1 MAVLWTALMRACH
14 TSPNCKWI
22 ESVSYHKHIIWEMEI
37 NPLCQLSL
45 FSAHSSK
52 TIKPSL
58 ASCSLP
64 SSSLSL
70 LSPFPYPLPSTCSWP
85 ASTHLFY
92 SFSPLSCP
100 SPLSRYLIKTSPC
113 GKKTKRHTKISTLS
127 KPQDR
132 MNAGNICSLV
142 LDTRWGWGG
151 DPQEQESRNGYEC
164 SFYSFI

>member
-1 MAVLWTALMRACH
+1 MVVLWTALMRACH
-14 TSPNCKWI
+14 ISPNCKWI

-37 NPLCQLSL
+37 NLFVNWVCSRPTLQKPLNFLLLLAL
-45 FSAHSSK
+45 FPLLHCPFSPHSP
-52 TIKPSL
+52 T
-58 ASCSLP
+58 
-64 SSSLSL
+64 
-70 LSPFPYPLPSTCSWP
+70 PFPPHAHGQPLLISST
-85 ASTHLFY
+85 LFLLCLVLLPCLVI
-92 SFSPLSCP
+92 SLKPLHVE
-100 SPLSRYLIKTSPC
+100 
-113 GKKTKRHTKISTLS
+113 KTKQHTKISTLS

>member
-70 LSPFPYPLPSTCSWP
+70 LSP
-85 ASTHLFY
+85 
-92 SFSPLSCP
+92 LSCP

-113 GKKTKRHTKISTLS
+113 GKKTKQHTKISTLS